1 MSPAL
6 LRGFEWRE
14 GDSQAAINIHP
25 DSGLSLNTK
34 RVTFCNPR
42 LSSAISMQIS
52 RGGGVWSVFI
62 PDPRQWNETT
72 HSGVET
78 LFAGIGLIHRSF
90 ELISMFGKTVYAVRI
105 EPSYRGC
112 ELSENAPQCSR
123 CWVQELWSHY
133 LFSGEQWAR
142 RSDWRSWELVRRLFT
157 VTQFLVIVILTPET
171 ITMRRRLL
179 RRLQRTL
186 PAWWRVWEDPWSPDI
201 TVCLV
206 VTFPRCVSPPSP
218 LSMLAR
224 SSLRDGN
231 LCPGPGC
238 SHGVTRALSSH
249 LLSHFSS
256 LSSALGTLLSIV
268 ARCNNQVQACNL
280 LFMTKCIYDLL
291 TV

>member
-52 RGGGVWSVFI
+52 RGGGVWSVFT

-90 ELISMFGKTVYAVRI
+90 ELISMFGKTEYAVRI
-105 EPSYRGC
+105 GSSCLGC

-157 VTQFLVIVILTPET
+157 ATQFLVIVILTPET
-171 ITMRRRLL
+171 ITMITMRRRLL

-186 PAWWRVWEDPWSPDI
+186 STWWRVWEDPWSPDI

-206 VTFPRCVSPPSP
+206 VTFPRC
-218 LSMLAR
+218 L
-224 SSLRDGN
+224 SSLS
-231 LCPGPGC
+231 LHSVCSPGPRY
-238 SHGVTRALSSH
+238 VTGISARAPAAVTESPGPSLSSH

-268 ARCNNQVQACNL
+268 ARCNNQV
-280 LFMTKCIYDLL
+280 
-291 TV
+291 

>member
-90 ELISMFGKTVYAVRI
+90 ELISMFGKTVW
-105 EPSYRGC
+105 C

-157 VTQFLVIVILTPET
+157 VTQFLVIVILSSWH
-171 ITMRRRLL
+171 RRPSQCGGDCWGDSREHCQHGDECGRTRGL
-179 RRLQRTL
+179 RT
-186 PAWWRVWEDPWSPDI
+186 
-201 TVCLV
+201 
-206 VTFPRCVSPPSP
+206 
-218 LSMLAR
+218 
-224 SSLRDGN
+224 
-231 LCPGPGC
+231 
-238 SHGVTRALSSH
+238 
-249 LLSHFSS
+249 
-256 LSSALGTLLSIV
+256 
-268 ARCNNQVQACNL
+268 
-280 LFMTKCIYDLL
+280 
-291 TV
+291 

>member
-52 RGGGVWSVFI
+52 RGGGVWSVFT
-62 PDPRQWNETT
+62 PDPRQWGETT
-72 HSGVET
+72 QSGVET

-90 ELISMFGKTVYAVRI
+90 ELISMFGKTEYAVRI
-105 EPSYRGC
+105 GSSCLGC

-157 VTQFLVIVILTPET
+157 ATQFLVIVILTPET
-171 ITMRRRLL
+171 ITMITMRRRLL

-186 PAWWRVWEDPWSPDI
+186 STWWRVWEDPWSPDI

-206 VTFPRCVSPPSP
+206 VTFPRCLSSLSP

-238 SHGVTRALSSH
+238 SHGVTRALS
-249 LLSHFSS
+249 LLSSS
-256 LSSALGTLLSIV
+256 LAFLLTFLRTWNTLIN
-268 ARCNNQVQACNL
+268 CGQVQ
-280 LFMTKCIYDLL
+280 
-291 TV
+291 